1 MKSLKLTQDTREG
14 VQVLT
19 VSGFMDMGSVAHFE
33 SVLDE
38 LLDQGITRIILDLS
52 YLEFI
57 TSAGLGAIIGRI
69 RRVRQH
75 EGDIKV
81 GGCSDRVLDVLR
93 TFGFTD
99 VFEVSPSVKDA
110 LAKFAAGKT

>member
-1 MKSLKLTQDTREG
+1 MKHMKITQDLREG
-14 VQVLT
+14 VHLLT
-19 VSGFMDMGSVAHFE
+19 VSGFMDMTSVPKFE
-33 SVLDE
+33 AALDE
-38 LLDQGITRIILDLS
+38 LIAQGVIHIVLDLS

-69 RRVRQH
+69 RRVRQQ

-81 GGCSDRVLDVLR
+81 GGCSDRVMEVLK

-99 VFEVSPSVKDA
+99 VFQVSPTAEAA
-110 LAKFAAGKT
+110 LAQFKTTPS